1 MLVLTWIAI
10 VVMVIALLA
19 LIGVLVWSATCEYKW
34 RKYEKDKARFTAEV
48 MAMTDDEL
56 LNAIGEETYKEF

>member
-19 LIGVLVWSATCEYKW
+19 LIGVLVWGATCEYKW

-48 MAMTDDEL
+48 MAMT
-56 LNAIGEETYKEF
+56 NC